1 MDVGGRVSICA
12 QWSRND
18 KQNIFVFTINSI
30 PILSS
35 LQIGGMDFGNYI
47 AHHPLL
53 AAFLL
58 YHLVGGVNG
67 EGQVEGGGK
76 PLLFHSLSGGFPAV
90 EGDYGLNRCVPA
102 DLW

>member
-1 MDVGGRVSICA
+1 MDVGGRVSMGA

-67 EGQVEGGGK
+67 EGQVEGGGREHAQSK
-76 PLLFHSLSGGFPAV
+76 LSLTPSFLTPQA
-90 EGDYGLNRCVPA
+90 RFCPH
-102 DLW
+102 